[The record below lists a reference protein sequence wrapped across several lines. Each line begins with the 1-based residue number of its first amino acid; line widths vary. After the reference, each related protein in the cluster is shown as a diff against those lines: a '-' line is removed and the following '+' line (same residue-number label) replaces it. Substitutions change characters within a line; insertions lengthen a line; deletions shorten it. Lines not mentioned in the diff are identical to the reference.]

1 MPVHGQPR
9 GQSCTGR
16 GMGFALVG
24 SSPGVR
30 MSEPV
35 AFGIV
40 MFGGMALLA
49 LWYLKGTLRRTDDGR
64 LHTALGRL
72 RLRMKDWFRS

>member
-1 MPVHGQPR
+1 V
-9 GQSCTGR
+9 
-16 GMGFALVG
+16 
-24 SSPGVR
+24 
-30 MSEPV
+30 SEPV

-49 LWYLKGTLRRTDDGR
+49 LWYLKGTLRRADDGR

-72 RLRMKDWFRS
+72 RLWMRRRWR

>member
-1 MPVHGQPR
+1 MR
-9 GQSCTGR
+9 
-16 GMGFALVG
+16 
-24 SSPGVR
+24 
-30 MSEPV
+30 EPV

-49 LWYLKGTLRRTDDGR
+49 LWYLKGTLRRADDGR